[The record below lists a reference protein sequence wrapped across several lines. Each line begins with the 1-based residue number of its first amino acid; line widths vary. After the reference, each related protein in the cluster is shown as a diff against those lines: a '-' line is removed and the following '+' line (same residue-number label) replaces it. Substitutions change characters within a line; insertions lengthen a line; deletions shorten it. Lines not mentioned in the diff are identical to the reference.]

1 MGATDPAL
9 FENATWVVMTGGADD
24 VTARV
29 RDIAVAAGSVVVETD
44 PVSHDGAVACIS
56 HVPHLVAEA
65 LSVAGSAPALVRAM
79 CEGNRDAVLPV
90 LAETI
95 GLLQQSYRELSTEG
109 TCETLVEAGYA
120 AHQRY
125 RTVMNELGR

>member
-1 MGATDPAL
+1 MTESVGGGDTAL
-9 FENATWVVMTGGADD
+9 
-24 VTARV
+24 RLS
-29 RDIAVAAGSVVVETD
+29 AGSFR
-44 PVSHDGAVACIS
+44 DGTR
-56 HVPHLVAEA
+56 
-65 LSVAGSAPALVRAM
+65 VAGSAPALVRAM

>member
-1 MGATDPAL
+1 
-9 FENATWVVMTGGADD
+9 
-24 VTARV
+24 
-29 RDIAVAAGSVVVETD
+29 
-44 PVSHDGAVACIS
+44 
-56 HVPHLVAEA
+56 
-65 LSVAGSAPALVRAM
+65 M